1 MTAMD
6 LKKKNAEI
14 NAKHKLLKK
23 NCDKTFTTGQIVAA
37 GALLLGAILILSVMI
52 GRIFV

>member
-23 NCDKTFTTGQIVAA
+23 NCDRTFTTGQIVAA
-37 GALLLGAILILSVMI
+37 GVLLLGAILILSIMV

>member
-23 NCDKTFTTGQIVAA
+23 NCDRTAIEHIVN
-37 GALLLGAILILSVMI
+37 ALLKGAILIMVAK
-52 GRIFV
+52 IFIKLLY

>member
-14 NAKHKLLKK
+14 NAKHKLLK
-23 NCDKTFTTGQIVAA
+23 NCDRTFTTGQIVAA

-52 GRIFV
+52 GKIFV